1 MTSIPGSGWLPA
13 GSRSC
18 QVPKFMILYCKC
30 NYKSKIPNNI
40 MNINIK
46 SLLFEISYLSAKLRG
61 GKVKVL
67 RMGQGQLKPL
77 ITHSIWL

>member
-1 MTSIPGSGWLPA
+1 MSE
-13 GSRSC
+13 
-18 QVPKFMILYCKC
+18 FMILCCKC

-46 SLLFEISYLSAKLRG
+46 KNLLFEISYLSAKLRG

-67 RMGQGQLKPL
+67 WMGQGQLKTL
-77 ITHSIWL
+77 IIHSILI